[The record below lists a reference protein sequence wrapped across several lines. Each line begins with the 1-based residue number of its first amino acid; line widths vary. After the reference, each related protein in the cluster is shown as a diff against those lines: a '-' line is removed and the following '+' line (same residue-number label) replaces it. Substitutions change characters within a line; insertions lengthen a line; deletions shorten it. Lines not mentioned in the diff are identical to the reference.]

1 MPVSWAV
8 GFGAV
13 FGVLGQMGDLAES
26 MIKRDAA
33 LKDSS
38 SSIPGFGG
46 LLDVLDSP
54 LATAPL
60 AYGVFYWIGL
70 TFDYVWSEM

>member
-1 MPVSWAV
+1 MPDAALAHHEL
-8 GFGAV
+8 GA
-13 FGVLGQMGDLAES
+13 LMGQMGDLVES

-38 SSIPGFGG
+38 KSIPGFGG

-54 LATAPL
+54 LATAP
-60 AYGVFYWIGL
+60 AAFAFFYL
-70 TFDYVWSEM
+70 MRLY

>member
-1 MPVSWAV
+1 MSGLWAV

-13 FGVLGQMGDLAES
+13 FGILGQMGDLAES

-33 LKDSS
+33 SKDSS

-46 LLDVLDSP
+46 LLDVIDSP
-54 LATAPL
+54 LATAP
-60 AYGVFYWIGL
+60 AAFAFFVTVHNYF
-70 TFDYVWSEM
+70 